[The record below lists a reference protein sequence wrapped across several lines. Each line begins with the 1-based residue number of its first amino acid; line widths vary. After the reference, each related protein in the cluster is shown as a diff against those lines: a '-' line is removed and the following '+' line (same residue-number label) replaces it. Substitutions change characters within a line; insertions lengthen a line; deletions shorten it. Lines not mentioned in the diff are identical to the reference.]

1 MIDTTQIKIGDI
13 LHTKYGK
20 FKALENYA
28 GPRFVDIKTDG
39 GYVLL
44 KSIIEVIPNEANR
57 G

>member
-1 MIDTTQIKIGDI
+1 MNLEKIKIGDI

-44 KSIIEVIPNEANR
+44 KSIVSIETESQSER
-57 G
+57 

>member
-1 MIDTTQIKIGDI
+1 MIDTSKIKTGDI
-13 LHTKYGK
+13 LFTKYGK

-44 KSIIEVIPNEANR
+44 KSIISIETESQK
-57 G
+57 